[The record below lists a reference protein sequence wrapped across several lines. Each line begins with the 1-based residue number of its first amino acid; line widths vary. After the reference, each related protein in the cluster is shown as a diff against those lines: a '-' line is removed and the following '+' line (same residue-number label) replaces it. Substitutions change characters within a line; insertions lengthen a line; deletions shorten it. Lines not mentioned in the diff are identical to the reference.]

1 MVLELLSNVSLD
13 VLMEDTSIKKVDK
26 VPSIFSVEAL
36 FKYPHKFGFY
46 SLLKFFKT
54 QHYYNLKDRS
64 VF

>member
-36 FKYPHKFGFY
+36 FKYPHKR
-46 SLLKFFKT
+46 L
-54 QHYYNLKDRS
+54 